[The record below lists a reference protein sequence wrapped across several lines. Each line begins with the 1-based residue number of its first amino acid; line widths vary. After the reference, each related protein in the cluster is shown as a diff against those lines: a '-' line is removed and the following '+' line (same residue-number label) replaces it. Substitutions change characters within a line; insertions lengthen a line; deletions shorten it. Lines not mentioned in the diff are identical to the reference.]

1 MKVEELV
8 GLSFL
13 VMTINKWPLLKSIV
27 GCALLVCRVVME
39 LVRELLLPIALQC
52 ILALRTENIVQRA
65 EPRWTIKELDTGTGT
80 SAGSPV
86 TSWQSILCLLCII
99 ILPAELL
106 VILISVGLMLLVSED
121 PISGLTA
128 TLLLLAAIATLL
140 VKWLRLV

>member
-1 MKVEELV
+1 MNAVELIR
-8 GLSFL
+8 LRTL
-13 VMTINKWPLLKSIV
+13 AMTIDKWPLLKSIV
-27 GCALLVCRVVME
+27 GCILLVRMVID
-39 LVRELLLPIALQC
+39 LVRELLLPITLQC
-52 ILALRTENIVQRA
+52 ILALCTENIVQRA

-86 TSWQSILCLLCII
+86 TSWQSTLCLLCII

-106 VILISVGLMLLVSED
+106 VILISVGLILLVSED

-140 VKWLRLV
+140 VS